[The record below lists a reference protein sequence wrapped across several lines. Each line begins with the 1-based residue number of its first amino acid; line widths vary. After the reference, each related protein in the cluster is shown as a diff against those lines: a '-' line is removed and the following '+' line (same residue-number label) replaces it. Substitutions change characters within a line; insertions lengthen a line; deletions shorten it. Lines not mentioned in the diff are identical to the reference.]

1 MAYKAQIKETYYKA
15 YRDLLETNLND
26 KNYEWIIKLHR
37 EIVIRLCKLV
47 PRRTDVHDEIA
58 EHLDPVLFRQQLESY
73 TYKGED
79 LYKLVTYVYSWL
91 KRLCAPSRDR
101 EVAESLNGILESMK
115 TDTFGKIVPNFILS
129 VHHHID
135 LIEEDMEA
143 FRKAK
148 SSPK

>member
-58 EHLDPVLFRQQLESY
+58 EHLDPVLFRQQLESD

-91 KRLCAPSRDR
+91 KRLCAPSRDS
-101 EVAESLNGILESMK
+101 EVAESLNEVLESMK